1 MKRIQA
7 ACICQTLRFALPDGT
22 EAGNAAEI
30 TRQEVAQYKKGL
42 EEKRIRHKIVSEQE
56 QPCTHPLPPN
66 PYGRSGFL
74 TVSRGPG
81 RKKRPGPRFP
91 FIRPGLSAYP

>member
-30 TRQEVAQYKKGL
+30 TRQEVAQYKKVL

-56 QPCTHPLPPN
+56 QPDGSVVLKIIKQYNASPVGDYLN
-66 PYGRSGFL
+66 
-74 TVSRGPG
+74 
-81 RKKRPGPRFP
+81 
-91 FIRPGLSAYP
+91 